1 MRKSLI
7 ALVLLSA
14 FAAAMTVAVAQVDG
28 HTKLTG
34 FLSITGEVAI
44 DPPPDQKIDR
54 VGMQLTGEAA
64 KRVYDAMPSKAEKG
78 CDEDMLTKRAGAL
91 SCFRD
96 KGERY
101 GCMVAVLLASGQTRP
116 FGAC

>member
-7 ALVLLSA
+7 ALIALSGVA
-14 FAAAMTVAVAQVDG
+14 VGVAVAQAGG

-34 FLSITGEVAI
+34 FLSITGEYAI

-54 VGMQLTGEAA
+54 VGIHLTGEAA
-64 KRVYDAMPSKAEKG
+64 KRVYDAMPAKAENG
-78 CDEDMLTKRAGAL
+78 CDDGMRTKRAGSL
-91 SCFRD
+91 SCFSD

-101 GCMVAVLLASGQTRP
+101 GCMVAVLLASGETRP